1 MLCTK
6 VGIFGLLSPLPA
18 RLCVCMIFT
27 REVLR
32 INSPLTVGSVFRGIK
47 KELIISVTVTAKVT
61 EEGRKPRK
69 HIRQTAWQK
78 RMKSFEKYVHHQY
91 EISEIKMKHFQM
103 EPNHAEKSP

>member
-1 MLCTK
+1 
-6 VGIFGLLSPLPA
+6 
-18 RLCVCMIFT
+18 MIFT
-27 REVLR
+27 REVLS

-78 RMKSFEKYVHHQY
+78 RMKSFEKYHLLISLIISKVVMFLVH
-91 EISEIKMKHFQM
+91 INLNSCT
-103 EPNHAEKSP
+103 N